1 MGPGS
6 QCTFGPHR
14 DVFGEA
20 LFSSILLPGFAERQ
34 ILWGWFRGPLWFKHV
49 SKYSQPA
56 SVLLHTL
63 FVALFLTSKIWEQF
77 FALPWQSCKALS
89 LSWLDVIFSLHLASL
104 IHVSAPEAT
113 SLAFSGCTPFG
124 VVGSPCSPLSQNCR
138 CEAID
143 SSKAKSWFG
152 IMMGLCMSDAR
163 THWMVYSKEYFGV
176 AWLGITPSFWVW
188 TLGHLHLHFA
198 SNENEDQA
206 WMHFFR
212 SGVAQLSFKNP
223 RVSCCPCVGAKGML
237 RFTSGILTLLERPGE
252 RSNGAMITVTVHQSN
267 PNSHHRS
274 PVK

>member
-49 SKYSQPA
+49 STYSQPA

-63 FVALFLTSKIWEQF
+63 FVTLFLTSKIWEQF

-198 SNENEDQA
+198 STENEDQA

-212 SGVAQLSFKNP
+212 CVAQLSFKNP
-223 RVSCCPCVGAKGML
+223 PVSCCPRVGAKGML

-252 RSNGAMITVTVHQSN
+252 RLNGAMITVSVTS
-267 PNSHHRS
+267 
-274 PVK
+274 